1 MSHLVQI
8 LLPVYDNAGSRFPA
22 ELYDLVRAKLTDVFG
37 GLTAHTRAPAEGLWD
52 SGRTV
57 KRDDIIVVESW
68 SSPSI
73 ERGGSSTN
81 TNSNDCSART
91 KSSFEL
97 RLTNSSSFLGS
108 NSWQTIYIPIR

>member
-57 KRDDIIVVESW
+57 KRDDIIVVEVMVESLDRAW
-68 SSPSI
+68 WKLYKHEL
-73 ERGGSSTN
+73 ERLFRQ
-81 TNSNDCSART
+81 DQIVLRAQAY
-91 KSSFEL
+91 EL
-97 RLTNSSSFLGS
+97 L
-108 NSWQTIYIPIR
+108 